1 MRTLIIDLRDVGGK
15 PHPEDYVLL
24 QAPALRGSADF
35 TGAVI
40 MTAPV
45 RVDLTDGKAEAQVE
59 SGPLLVQI
67 RTQSVRGSAPF
78 EVVVPEGTGPVSLRT
93 CMERSFQYR
102 PSVESAV
109 AADADRAYA
118 AWQGAI
124 TAERAAEVAA
134 KKAETAAEN
143 ATVAA
148 QPTPPATATVQGKI
162 QLAGDLT
169 GTAAEPKV
177 ITAGDVDFSIH
188 HDAQRAAFV
197 KTRADGRIAITTP
210 SITKPAHATNKDYVD
225 KADNKLRLEK
235 ADKEH
240 THQLRDI
247 QGLPPVASTFL
258 TPGQSSLMIRSD
270 TGNAD
275 VSDPVTATHIAN
287 KGYVDT
293 KIKEVNRRIDVPE
306 NDDIVRWDD
315 GQLVFTRIGA
325 MVWAVV
331 GAASAG
337 VKGTL
342 PPKLRPVARDVD
354 FFLTSPEKRS
364 TPGWC
369 TITKEGVVSV
379 NFSDPAAK
387 TGYGMGMYIRDFA
400 VN

>member
-24 QAPALRGSADF
+24 QAPALRGSVES
-35 TGAVI
+35 TGAII

-45 RVDLTDGKAEAQVE
+45 RVDLTDGKAEVE
-59 SGPLLVQI
+59 VEPGLLLVQV
-67 RTQSVRGSAPF
+67 RTQSVRDSGPL

-93 CMERSFQYR
+93 CIERSFQYR
-102 PSVESAV
+102 PAVESAV

-124 TAERAAEVAA
+124 TAERAADRAA
-134 KKAETAAEN
+134 KAAAAAAEN
-143 ATVAA
+143 AHAA
-148 QPTPPATATVQGKI
+148 VQPTPPASATVQGKI

-188 HDAQRAAFV
+188 HDALRAAFV
-197 KTRADGRIAITTP
+197 KTRADGQIAITTP

-247 QGLPPVASTFL
+247 QGLPSAASAFL
-258 TPGQSSLMIRSD
+258 TPGQASLMIRSD

-275 VSDPVTATHIAN
+275 IGDPVTATHIAN

-306 NDDIVRWDD
+306 SDDIVRWDD

>member
-24 QAPALRGSADF
+24 QAPALRGSVES
-35 TGAVI
+35 TGVII

-45 RVDLTDGKAEAQVE
+45 RVDLLDGKAEVE
-59 SGPLLVQI
+59 VEPGPLLVQI
-67 RTQSVRGSAPF
+67 RTKSARDSGPL

-93 CMERSFQYR
+93 CIERSFQYR
-102 PSVESAV
+102 PAVESAV

-124 TAERAAEVAA
+124 TAERAADRAA
-134 KKAETAAEN
+134 KAAAAAAEN
-143 ATVAA
+143 AHAA
-148 QPTPPATATVQGKI
+148 VQPTPPASATVQGKI

-188 HDAQRAAFV
+188 HDAPRAAFV
-197 KTRADGRIAITTP
+197 KTRADGQIAITTP

-247 QGLPPVASTFL
+247 QGLPSAASAFL
-258 TPGQSSLMIRSD
+258 TPGQASLMIRSD

-275 VSDPVTATHIAN
+275 IGDPVTATHIAN
-287 KGYVDT
+287 KG
-293 KIKEVNRRIDVPE
+293 
-306 NDDIVRWDD
+306 
-315 GQLVFTRIGA
+315 
-325 MVWAVV
+325 
-331 GAASAG
+331 
-337 VKGTL
+337 
-342 PPKLRPVARDVD
+342 
-354 FFLTSPEKRS
+354 
-364 TPGWC
+364 
-369 TITKEGVVSV
+369 
-379 NFSDPAAK
+379 
-387 TGYGMGMYIRDFA
+387 
-400 VN
+400 

>member
-45 RVDLTDGKAEAQVE
+45 KVDLTDGKAEVQVE

-93 CMERSFQYR
+93 CMERSFQYQ

-134 KKAETAAEN
+134 KKAATAAEN
-143 ATVAA
+143 ATAA
-148 QPTPPATATVQGKI
+148 VQPTPPATATVQGKI

-188 HDAQRAAFV
+188 HDAPRAAFV
-197 KTRADGRIAITTP
+197 KTRVDGQIAITTP

-247 QGLPPVASTFL
+247 QGLPSAASTFL
-258 TPGQSSLMIRSD
+258 TPGQASLMIRSD
-270 TGNAD
+270 TGHAD
-275 VSDPVTATHIAN
+275 IGDPVTATHIAN
-287 KGYVDT
+287 KGYVDA
-293 KIKEVNRRIDVPE
+293 KIQEVNRRIDVPE

-315 GQLVFTRIGA
+315 GQLVFVRIGA

-342 PPKLRPVARDVD
+342 PPKFRPPRDVD

-369 TITKEGVVSV
+369 TVTKGGVVSV
-379 NFSDPAAK
+379 NFADPAAK
-387 TGYGMGMYIRDFA
+387 TGYGMGMYIRDFDI
-400 VN
+400 N

>member
-24 QAPALRGSADF
+24 QAPALRGSVES

-45 RVDLTDGKAEAQVE
+45 HVDLTDGKAEVQVE
-59 SGPLLVQI
+59 PGPLLVQI
-67 RTQSVRGSAPF
+67 RTQSVRDSGPL
-78 EVVVPEGTGPVSLRT
+78 EVIVPEGTGPVSLRT
-93 CMERSFQYR
+93 CIERSFQYR
-102 PSVESAV
+102 PAVESAV

-118 AWQGAI
+118 ALQGAI
-124 TAERAAEVAA
+124 TAERAAAQSAKAA
-134 KKAETAAEN
+134 ATAAEN
-143 ATVAA
+143 AHAA
-148 QPTPPATATVQGKI
+148 LRPTPPASATVQGKI

-188 HDAQRAAFV
+188 HDAPRAAFV
-197 KTRADGRIAITTP
+197 KTRADGQIAITTP

-247 QGLPPVASTFL
+247 QGLPSAASTFL
-258 TPGQSSLMIRSD
+258 TPGQASLMIRSD

-275 VSDPVTATHIAN
+275 IGDPITAAHIAN

-293 KIKEVNRRIDVPE
+293 KIKEVNRRLDVPE
-306 NDDIVRWDD
+306 VRLRWED
-315 GQLVFTRIGA
+315 GGIIFVQIGA
-325 MVWAVV
+325 MVWVAIQD
-331 GAASAG
+331 ASAG
-337 VKGTL
+337 VRGTV
-342 PPKLRPVARDVD
+342 PPRLRPPRDVD

-364 TPGWC
+364 ANGWC
-369 TITKEGVVSV
+369 TITQEGVVSV

-387 TGYGMGMYIRDFA
+387 TGYGMGMYIRDFSID
-400 VN
+400 

>member
-45 RVDLTDGKAEAQVE
+45 RVDLADGKAEAQVE

-78 EVVVPEGTGPVSLRT
+78 EVVVPEGTGPVALRT

-134 KKAETAAEN
+134 KKAATAAEN
-143 ATVAA
+143 ATAAA
-148 QPTPPATATVQGKI
+148 QPTPSATATVQGKI

-188 HDAQRAAFV
+188 HDVQRAAFV

-210 SITKPAHATNKDYVD
+210 SITEPAHATNKDYVD

-247 QGLPPVASTFL
+247 QGLPPAASTFL

>member
-24 QAPALRGSADF
+24 QAPALRGSVES

-45 RVDLTDGKAEAQVE
+45 KVDLTDGKAEVQVE

-93 CMERSFQYR
+93 CIERSFQYR
-102 PSVESAV
+102 PAVESAV

-134 KKAETAAEN
+134 KKAATAAEN
-143 ATVAA
+143 ATAA
-148 QPTPPATATVQGKI
+148 VQPTPPATATVQGKI
-162 QLAGDLT
+162 RLAGDLT

-188 HDAQRAAFV
+188 HDAPRAAFV
-197 KTRADGRIAITTP
+197 KTRADGQIAITTP

-247 QGLPPVASTFL
+247 QGLPPAASTFL

-325 MVWAVV
+325 MVWAAV

-387 TGYGMGMYIRDFA
+387 TGYGMGMYIRDYA